1 MNKILV
7 GALCTSFALAEPT
20 VLDKDNFKQLVLSTE
35 KELMTEKGWFI
46 KFYAPWC
53 GHCKSLAP
61 TWVELS
67 DKGLDIN
74 VGKVDCTTNQDLCA
88 EFGIKGY
95 PSLLYFAADEGF
107 KGQHFKY
114 SGPRNIEG
122 FVKFTVGGG
131 FKPVAEEL

>member
-1 MNKILV
+1 MNKILI

-20 VLDKDNFKQLVLSTE
+20 VLDKDNFKQLVLSAE
-35 KELMTEKGWFI
+35 KELMSEKGWFI

-74 VGKVDCTTNQDLCA
+74 VGKVDCTTN
-88 EFGIKGY
+88 
-95 PSLLYFAADEGF
+95 
-107 KGQHFKY
+107 
-114 SGPRNIEG
+114 
-122 FVKFTVGGG
+122 
-131 FKPVAEEL
+131 